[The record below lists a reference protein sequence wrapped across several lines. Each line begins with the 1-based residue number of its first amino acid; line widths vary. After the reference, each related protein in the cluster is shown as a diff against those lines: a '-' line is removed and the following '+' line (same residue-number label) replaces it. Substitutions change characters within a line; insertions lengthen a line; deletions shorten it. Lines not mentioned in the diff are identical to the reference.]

1 VDTSAQLSKTSHRN
15 TAFVIEDARQAFD
28 LAYRVKVMGLY
39 GRSLAG
45 RRIQLLPEAGNAD
58 AIVDFVRCSYLGLDN
73 HPQIVRGAVEALCA
87 YGAVHWSCARTRLG
101 FALLRDL
108 EAELSQLFRARAV
121 VFSSVMLANQGAMP
135 LLASGALTGG
145 VKPVMAFDR
154 LCHASLAYH
163 KPMAAA
169 ETEVVTLDHND
180 VSALEALCKAK
191 DCVAYIADGV
201 YSMGGAA
208 PLHAL
213 RRLQDRYNLFLYIDD
228 AHGVS
233 ILGAR
238 GEGFAR
244 SQLAGELGARTVI
257 AASLGKGFGASGAVL
272 MLGSQEQEDL
282 FRRYAQ
288 PYAFSAAP
296 NLAAV
301 GAALAAA
308 AIHNSSELAER
319 QVALQGFLE
328 AFDAR
333 VHTPQKGSRFPI
345 RLIPVGKAEEAILAA
360 RLLLDGGVYVSAVFF
375 PTVAR
380 GAAALRLC
388 LTATHA
394 LDDIETLCRLI
405 GEARAWHAFDP
416 PARAGGGMS
425 KPGRRPRPGSGDGGA
440 R

>member
-1 VDTSAQLSKTSHRN
+1 VNTSAQLPKTSRRN
-15 TAFVIEDARQAFD
+15 TAFVIEEARQAFD
-28 LAYRVKVMGLY
+28 LAYRIKVMGLY
-39 GRSLAG
+39 GRSLDG
-45 RRIQLLPEAGNAD
+45 RRVQLPPEAGEPE

-73 HPQIVRGAVEALCA
+73 HPQIVRSAVEALNA

-108 EAELSQLFRARAV
+108 EAELSQLFGARAV
-121 VFSSVMLANQGAMP
+121 VFTSVMLANLGAMP

-163 KPMAAA
+163 KPVAAA

-180 VSALEALCKAK
+180 LSALEALCKAR

-228 AHGVS
+228 AHGIS
-233 ILGAR
+233 IFGTR

-272 MLGSQEQEDL
+272 MLGSQAQEDL

-301 GAALAAA
+301 GAARAAA
-308 AIHNSSELAER
+308 ALHDTPELAQR
-319 QVALQGFLE
+319 QAALQGRLE

-345 RLIPVGKAEEAILAA
+345 RLVPLGTAEDAILAA

-394 LDDIETLCRLI
+394 LDDIDKLCRLI
-405 GEARAWHAFDP
+405 GEARAWRAFDP
-416 PARAGGGMS
+416 PARASGETPP
-425 KPGRRPRPGSGDGGA
+425 PGRRPRPGSGDGG
-440 R
+440 RR